1 MAKTRCLSDGF
12 TMKYMKK
19 INWKLEIGN
28 WKLTRRGFT
37 LVELLIVVS
46 ILGILAAIV
55 LPEFSG
61 HIQQAKESAAKDNL
75 RLLREAIER
84 YTADHNGVPPGYANG
99 NTSSNAL
106 DTFFIIQLKIY
117 TSLNSE
123 ISISKSNVYCYG
135 PYLNEFPTN
144 PLNGKS
150 NVYVLANATT
160 TFPESPPDNYG
171 WIYAPSIKKIRLAY
185 NETDSEGNS
194 PYEY

>member
-75 RLLREAIER
+75 RLLREAIGR
-84 YTADHNGVPPGYANG
+84 YAAEHNGVPPGYANG
-99 NTSSNAL
+99 NTSNNAL
-106 DTFFIIQLKIY
+106 DTFLIIQLKIY
-117 TSLNSE
+117 TS
-123 ISISKSNVYCYG
+123 ITGGVSINKSNTYCYG
-135 PYLNEFPTN
+135 PYLSEFPTN
-144 PLNGKS
+144 PLNGKA
-150 NVYVLANATT
+150 NVNVLTNAATS
-160 TFPESPPDNYG
+160 FPETPPDDYG

-185 NETDSEGNS
+185 DGTDSEGNS
-194 PYEY
+194 IYEY